1 MTAEST
7 QAAPVFVP
15 EIAFDAAGLPAR
27 EAAEIERRVEA
38 FELELDPTGEVGMA
52 LVRHAAT
59 MSVRMERCAKHA
71 NAVSAIRV
79 RRAIAGFVPPEGAS
93 EDEANRLRDEAGT
106 LALFDASAESTI
118 ARKYELAAER
128 GFLRALKEFRI
139 VERALKA
146 PVRRTEQAE
155 CADLEA
161 EFAEAL
167 ASFSTAD
174 LTDAELDDLEARLV
188 GETSRIAP
196 FRPEMAPRPSFARG
210 VDVPIMIGKR
220 R

>member
-1 MTAEST
+1 MPAEST
-7 QAAPVFVP
+7 QAAPDFVP
-15 EIAFDAAGLPAR
+15 EIAFDTAGLPGR

-38 FELELDPTGEVGMA
+38 FELELNPTGEVGMA

-59 MSVRMERCAKHA
+59 MSVRMERCARHA

-93 EDEANRLRDEAGT
+93 EEETSLLRDEAAT
-106 LALFDASAESTI
+106 LALFDASAEATL
-118 ARKYELAAER
+118 ARKHELAAER
-128 GFLRALKEFRI
+128 SFLRALKEFRI

-146 PVRRTEQAE
+146 PGRRPEPVE
-155 CADLEA
+155 CADLAA
-161 EFAEAL
+161 EFEEAL

-188 GETSRIAP
+188 GEPPRNALR
-196 FRPEMAPRPSFARG
+196 RPEMAPRPSFAGG
-210 VDVPIMIGKR
+210 VDVPITIGKR